1 MNDLQISIENLQ
13 LSYLKET
20 KGNPQIMDEKTF
32 SGIVKSMKEKGWLL
46 DAPVIW
52 EKGESD
58 FQIISGHH
66 RVMAGIEAGIVETQC
81 KVIKGITEEQAK
93 ILVLEA
99 NQRRGSF
106 SSELLTGYLNDFI
119 DNYDYEINDIIDEVG
134 FLGDSLDMVEDSIV
148 YKEMQ
153 GFERE
158 DYNEPNERVQTKDSN
173 WIYIEFYGDD
183 ELYKEVM
190 EELGK
195 DSFVKNSRELK
206 REKFLELL
214 GRRDS

>member
-1 MNDLQISIENLQ
+1 MSNPKVSFENLK
-13 LSYLKET
+13 LSDLKET
-20 KGNPQIMDEKTF
+20 DGNPQVMDEKVF

-52 EKGESD
+52 EKGEGD

-66 RVMAGIEAGIVETQC
+66 RVMAGIEAGIIETQC
-81 KVIKGITEEQAK
+81 KVIKGITEEQSK

-99 NQRRGSF
+99 NQRKGSF
-106 SSELLTGYLNDFI
+106 SSDLLTEYLNDFI
-119 DNYDYEINDIIDEVG
+119 DNYDYGINDIIDEVG
-134 FLGDSLDMVEDSIV
+134 FLGDDLEMVEASLV

-158 DYNEPNERVQTKDSN
+158 DYKEINEKFQAKDSN
-173 WIYIEFYGDD
+173 WIYVEFYGDD

-190 EELGK
+190 EALGK
-195 DSFVKNSRELK
+195 DNFVKNSKELK
-206 REKFLELL
+206 RGKFLELL
-214 GRRDS
+214 GR